1 MNFIST
7 RGQSPIVQFSTAL
20 SASLA
25 PDGGLYVPES
35 FPYFNPAQFAAL
47 ANEDLCLAKM
57 GREIFAPFVKD
68 SATGLRAEI
77 SSICERAF
85 NFPIPL
91 VPLSENTSVLELFH
105 GPTAAFKD
113 VGARFLRECL
123 GTLSDRKTIQKRP
136 TILVATS
143 GDTGG
148 AVAAAFHCNS
158 EFGHPEFEVFV
169 LFPKGRISPR
179 QEKQLTC
186 WGDNVH
192 SIAVHGT
199 FDDCQR
205 LVKEAFQVFNTPTR
219 SHQRSFTSANSI
231 NIGRILPQ
239 SFYYAVSSI
248 LHYKKTGKATGFI
261 IPSGNL
267 GNSVGALWAKEMGF
281 PIRQV
286 VLACNANRSV
296 PEFLETGAWKPHPT
310 VATLAN
316 AMDVGNPSNI
326 ERIRHLFPEFERLKK
341 VVTAFSV
348 SDQEIRN
355 TIAEDWKKLGRAW
368 CPHTATAAFV
378 RKSLPQDEHWVI
390 VSTAH
395 PAKFETIVEPL
406 IGETL
411 EIPPALSEILS
422 KPSQYVEIQ
431 PVLENLMTE
440 LSK

>member
-7 RGQSPIVQFSTAL
+7 RGQSPIIQFSTAL

-35 FPYFNPAQFAAL
+35 FPHFNPAQFASL
-47 ANEDLCLAKM
+47 ANEDLSLAKI
-57 GREIFAPFVKD
+57 GREIFAPFIKD
-68 SATGLRAEI
+68 HATGLRAEI
-77 SSICERAF
+77 SSICKRAF
-85 NFPIPL
+85 DFPIPL
-91 VPLSENTSVLELFH
+91 IPLSENTSVLELFH

-123 GTLSDRKTIQKRP
+123 DTLSESKTLQKRS

-148 AVAAAFHCNS
+148 AVAAAFHRHS
-158 EFGHPEFEVFV
+158 EFEVFV

-186 WGDNVH
+186 WGDNIH

-205 LVKEAFQVFNTPTR
+205 LVKEAFQAFNTPTLA
-219 SHQRSFTSANSI
+219 HQRSFTSANSI

-296 PEFLETGAWKPHPT
+296 PEYLQSGIWKPHST

-326 ERIRHLFPEFERLKK
+326 ERIRHLFPEIERLKK
-341 VVTAFSV
+341 EVAAFSV
-348 SDQEIRN
+348 SDQEIQN
-355 TIAEDWKKLGRAW
+355 TIAEDWKTLGRAW

-422 KPSQYVEIQ
+422 KPSQYVDIQ
-431 PVLENLMTE
+431 PALENLMKE